1 MNKTVRRRL
10 MPILRA
16 GFTAPGDPKR
26 AALSAREA
34 GTPVAARRAKR
45 AEYTGSRR
53 AMSRRRIRADRTPGR
68 PALEIPVQADDGQ
81 LPQPEPFRSVDADTA
96 IGPWQILKIIDTAD
110 VVAAVEVGHVQ
121 VERER
126 AAVKP
131 EAPSHFQVETV
142 VRRVAEGI
150 AWSEDRPDGQRAVSI
165 CSSLIPCG

>member
-10 MPILRA
+10 MLILRA

-53 AMSRRRIRADRTPGR
+53 AMSRRRTRADRTSGR
-68 PALEIPVQADDGQ
+68 PALEFPVQADDGEP
-81 LPQPEPFRSVDADTA
+81 PQPEPFRSVDANAA
-96 IGPWQILKIIDTAD
+96 IGLWHVPKVIDTAD
-110 VVAAVEVGHVQ
+110 VVAAVEVGHIQ

-126 AAVKP
+126 AAAEP
-131 EAPSHFQVETV
+131 EAPRHFQVEPLV
-142 VRRVAEGI
+142 CRVAEGI
-150 AWSEDRPDGQRAVSI
+150 AWSEDRP
-165 CSSLIPCG
+165 